1 MCDWANDE
9 QPYPIISGQDEM
21 FALPLMVELDDLV
34 ALWGR
39 RVTVGRYRD
48 LLKDGFDILHQDGA
62 ENGRLLAINIHPWLM
77 GQPFRIGY
85 LDDALSHMM
94 SQGGVWAAT
103 GAEVVDWYRNNPP
116 AA

>member
-1 MCDWANDE
+1 M
-9 QPYPIISGQDEM
+9 
-21 FALPLMVELDDLV
+21 
-34 ALWGR
+34 
-39 RVTVGRYRD
+39 GRYRD

-103 GAEVVDWYRNNPP
+103 GSEVVDWYRNNPP